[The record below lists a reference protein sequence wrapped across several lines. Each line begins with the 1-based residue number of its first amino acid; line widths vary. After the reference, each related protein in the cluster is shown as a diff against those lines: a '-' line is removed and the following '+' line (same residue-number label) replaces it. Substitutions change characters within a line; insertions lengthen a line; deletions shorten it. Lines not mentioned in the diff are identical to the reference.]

1 MAEVKKQESTID
13 IEALM
18 KKESLTVEESDL
30 VSEHIRNE
38 QIKENAK
45 EDETPEAKTER
56 EANEKE
62 EQEAKAGEELAK
74 RAKEVGLEE
83 GASEEEIAAKEKEAG
98 KVHEGEE
105 EKATREKAEAEAKE
119 AFEAEVKSFAVENK
133 VSEEEARKELEHIQN
148 VGKKYENDPKKLSKA
163 FLAQQRE
170 NVKIQER
177 LKEISKPRPIN
188 AEQIPLP
195 KMVEMIEGGHIT
207 SNGKPFTK
215 DQILQ
220 GYREQYPDITEN
232 MEDDKVLQ
240 LAAKE
245 LRDKF
250 IENAKADQLKMTEVA
265 NKKRAQLLEAL
276 SPEDKAFIADIQPIL
291 EKTPDELILQEDY
304 TINEYILFAKGK
316 NAETRE
322 KAAYERGLKKGREEA
337 KIVGQKPPVGGGT
350 PPVKKDTTDTK
361 IAALTDS
368 DKKRALDMYDGSPMT
383 EKEKFLAY
391 IEYVE
396 SDKKKK

>member
-1 MAEVKKQESTID
+1 MADLKQGTVD

-18 KKESLTVEESDL
+18 KKESLSVEESDL
-30 VSEHIRNE
+30 VAEHVRNE
-38 QIKENAK
+38 QIKENQK

-56 EANEKE
+56 EATEKAE
-62 EQEAKAGEELAK
+62 VESKASEELAN

-83 GASEEEIAAKEKEAG
+83 GASEEEIVAKEKEAG

-105 EKATREKAEAEAKE
+105 EKAAREKAEAEAKE
-119 AFEAEVKSFAVENK
+119 AMEQEVKAFAVENK
-133 VSEEEARKELEHIQN
+133 VSEEDARKELEHIQN

-170 NVKIQER
+170 NVKLQER
-177 LKEISKPRPIN
+177 NKEISKPKPIN

-207 SNGKPFTK
+207 NNGKPFTK
-215 DQILQ
+215 EQILQ
-220 GYREQYPDITEN
+220 GYREQYPEITEN
-232 MEDDKVLQ
+232 MEDEKVIQ

-250 IENAKADQLKMTEVA
+250 IENAKADQSKLTELA
-265 NKKRAQLLEAL
+265 NKKRASLLEAL
-276 SPEDKAFIADIQPIL
+276 SPEDKAFITDIQPIL
-291 EKTPDELILQEDY
+291 EKTPDEMVLQEDY
-304 TINEYILFAKGK
+304 TINEYILFARGK
-316 NAETRE
+316 NAEARE
-322 KAAYERGLKKGREEA
+322 KAAYEKGLKKGREEA

-350 PPVKKDTTDTK
+350 PPVRKDNSDTK
-361 IAALTDS
+361 IAALNDQ

-391 IEYVE
+391 IDYRD